1 MKKISNIKYQISKIH
16 IKIQNF
22 ALWIIILIFAFCIL
36 NFRCFAEIIS
46 STELLKN
53 PRDYDGKR
61 IIYEGE
67 VIGDVMERGSFVWV
81 NLKDKKF
88 ALGVYLAKEIL
99 PPIKFLGS
107 YKATG
112 DFLRI
117 VGTFHAHCLEHG
129 GDMDIHAEKVEMI
142 KEGFLR
148 EEIIYPLRRLWT
160 KRFFICSFFLLSAIT
175 LRNLRRKKGWKQRL
189 KK

>member
-88 ALGVYLAKEIL
+88 ALGVYLAKE
-99 PPIKFLGS
+99 
-107 YKATG
+107 
-112 DFLRI
+112 
-117 VGTFHAHCLEHG
+117 
-129 GDMDIHAEKVEMI
+129 
-142 KEGFLR
+142 
-148 EEIIYPLRRLWT
+148 
-160 KRFFICSFFLLSAIT
+160 
-175 LRNLRRKKGWKQRL
+175 
-189 KK
+189 